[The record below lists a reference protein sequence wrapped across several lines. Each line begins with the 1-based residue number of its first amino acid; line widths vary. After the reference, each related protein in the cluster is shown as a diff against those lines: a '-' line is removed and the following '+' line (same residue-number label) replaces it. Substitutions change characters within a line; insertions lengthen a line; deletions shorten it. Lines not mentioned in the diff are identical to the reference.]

1 MDSTEE
7 RQTILGK
14 TLTALQKKEHL
25 PCELIHLLSTVSA
38 MQLDAHTG
46 ISVDLP
52 DLDLATLGQRME
64 EGGSLF
70 TPETFPLDTE
80 KGTALLLKM
89 IDRIVAEPEKM
100 PDPMVKAV
108 AEIKKGIESASL
120 DLAKACHECLCG
132 EGPITSAWA
141 ERTPDAPSALRFLIL
156 ASLEPSFHAVV
167 DALEAPLHEHGMGD
181 GIRQT
186 GTCPICG
193 SQPYIHELRGK
204 EGFRFAVCSF
214 CRNTYRV
221 RRIACPSCDTADS
234 EKVTFF
240 TVEGE
245 SGFRVEAC
253 AACNTYIK
261 TIDFRGLDR
270 KAFPALNDLE
280 SLDLDYLA
288 VEQGLTRTTLSVW
301 GV

>member
-1 MDSTEE
+1 MDSTEKRE
-7 RQTILGK
+7 RILGK

-25 PCELIHLLSTVSA
+25 PCELIYLLSTVSA
-38 MQLDAHTG
+38 LQLEAHTE
-46 ISVDLP
+46 ILVDLP
-52 DLDLATLGQRME
+52 DLDLSALGRRVE

-70 TPETFPLDTE
+70 TQETFPLDPK
-80 KGTALLLKM
+80 KGMALLFRI
-89 IDRIVAEPEKM
+89 IDRIIAESEKM
-100 PDPMVKAV
+100 PDPMVRAV
-108 AEIKKGIESASL
+108 LEIKKGIDSASL
-120 DLAKACHECLCG
+120 DLGKACHECICG

-156 ASLEPSFHAVV
+156 ASLEPLFHAVV
-167 DALEAPLHEHGMGD
+167 KTLEARLHDQNLAG

-193 SQPYIHELRGK
+193 SHPYIHELRGK

-214 CRNTYRV
+214 CHNTYRV
-221 RRIACPSCDTADS
+221 RRIACPRCDTADS

-270 KAFPALNDLE
+270 EAFPALNDLE
-280 SLDLDYLA
+280 SLALDFLA